1 MALDRALKVVGGP
14 AALAKELG
22 IKSQAVSQWRMV
34 PDRRVIAVESAVGCE
49 VTRYELRPDLY
60 PPELSD
66 QLPPPEEA
74 A

>member
-1 MALDRALKVVGGP
+1 MAQT
-14 AALAKELG
+14 LAKEFD
-22 IKSQAVSQWRMV
+22 AVSQWRMV

-66 QLPPPEEA
+66 QLPPPDDPLA
-74 A
+74 S